1 MKKSCIVRKSVD
13 TCIFTWFRNVLTV
26 IANEVIIMRRK
37 CRTCLCR
44 TCLTVCGKCVDC
56 KTKTKFC
63 EDYNGFWQESIFNE
77 PQEPQYQGA
86 PRHSLEYYG
95 LTDERVKELENL
107 IQSGRYTSVARQ
119 AAYAANKDIAEYIL
133 LSVEQNKSY
142 DTLSV
147 KWELKEMERIPYCR
161 TDFYGVRRYF
171 MSIMDKKMRRIGK

>member
-1 MKKSCIVRKSVD
+1 
-13 TCIFTWFRNVLTV
+13 
-26 IANEVIIMRRK
+26 MRRK

-56 KTKTKFC
+56 KAKTKFC

-95 LTDERVKELENL
+95 LTDERVEELERL
-107 IQSGRYTSVARQ
+107 IQSGGYASLALQVAQR
-119 AAYAANKDIAEYIL
+119 ANKGIAEYIL
-133 LSVEQNKSY
+133 LSVTQNKSY
-142 DTLSV
+142 DALRV

-161 TDFYGVRRYF
+161 TDFYGIRRYF
-171 MSIMDKKMRRIGK
+171 YHLFNEKMKEIGK